1 MPSKRRWIAMLYKPN
16 ATKVEKIISYTRFI
30 RRTVTLVSQSSVYY
44 VYYVLYSLFNKL
56 IHL

>member
-44 VYYVLYSLFNKL
+44 VLYNLFNKL